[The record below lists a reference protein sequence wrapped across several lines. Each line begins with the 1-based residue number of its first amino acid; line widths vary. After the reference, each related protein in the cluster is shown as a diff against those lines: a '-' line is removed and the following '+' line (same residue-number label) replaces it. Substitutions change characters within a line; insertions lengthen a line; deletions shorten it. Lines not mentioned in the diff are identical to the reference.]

1 VRVLAAGSAILLLAV
16 VLVAILASERAL
28 QAVGNF
34 LAVEDPLERAD
45 AVIAI
50 SGDGQER
57 VGEAIAL
64 LWQGDAHWLILSGAP
79 GEGSGSAR
87 ELARYAARFG
97 MDRERILMDDWGV
110 STAENARGSAQVMHA
125 QGLRSAILV
134 TSPYHMRRAAVIF
147 RAFFRPVGLTV
158 RAYPVQDSFFKPE
171 GWWRRRSDRQLVIRE
186 YAKLAAFLVGIR

>member
-1 VRVLAAGSAILLLAV
+1 MRVLAAGSAILLLAV

-186 YAKLAAFLVGIR
+186 DAKLAAFLVGIR